1 MEVTI
6 PLAFQAV
13 ATSPAHAEK
22 EVRRLCREKFREVRL
37 LDRIVPDIDVLLQV
51 GAANRGEMTAD
62 YDDDPALPAPLWDGP
77 EEGE

>member
-1 MEVTI
+1 M
-6 PLAFQAV
+6 
-13 ATSPAHAEK
+13 
-22 EVRRLCREKFREVRL
+22 RRLCREKFREVRL